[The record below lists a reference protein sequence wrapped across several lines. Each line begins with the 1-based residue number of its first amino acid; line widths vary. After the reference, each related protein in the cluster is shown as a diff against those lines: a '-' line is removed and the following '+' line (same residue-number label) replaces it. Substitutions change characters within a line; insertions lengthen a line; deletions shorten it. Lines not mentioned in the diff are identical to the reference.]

1 MTASDFDLNQLLE
14 QDLAAY
20 NLVVQAS
27 QQDQCLTIVLNR
39 STDTHLDY
47 SAIAKIITERIKTLQ
62 LGEIH
67 SLFLSSRV
75 LGEHDLDW
83 QTQLEFVSPSPQE
96 QTVVQNLDSPATEDS
111 EDKNALLTNEHSAE
125 SVTILEEVGRSP
137 FADYCFI
144 SNKGLLTFQ
153 ILPPDETLCKLIQFF
168 HNLPDELKA
177 DILPLLEKFFASS
190 VISPTAEFDDDV
202 QQWFEQLTQLDK
214 AQSRKASI
222 WFSRYCFNPE
232 KTMTEVMVIIE
243 PEPVKVAPPQETT
256 SGEHITHLSPTRV
269 TQKHPSQT
277 NTAKKQKT
285 ASTIKFHPLAL
296 PVAWLIFTFI
306 VISLTISSFDPE
318 QGLKAACKNTTGK
331 QEYCRLAVQ
340 IVGETTFKQAAK
352 LFTFPMNSILQKES
366 IELCLNKA
374 NSNAGRSRRQGTN
387 IEVLPLSTYGEEI
400 FPGMF
405 VADISQTDF
414 KPPGQPVR
422 TGCLLVNTGRDA
434 EILGQAIIPTNWP
447 KQPFKNEKLTPDKF
461 RKTTTVYSVALIL
474 GAGTL
479 FNAVGLYIV
488 SLFGIGIRVTSLE
501 TIYKAAF
508 LLGILESITSVIPLI
523 LMLILGLPIKS
534 LALGLIGVFIKDFHV
549 QWSEGY
555 LIVAA
560 GTLIIIGVS
569 FFFQMAMFSIIISFI
584 N

>member
-1 MTASDFDLNQLLE
+1 MTASDLNQLLE
-14 QDLAAY
+14 QDLASY
-20 NLVVQAS
+20 NLVVQAT
-27 QQDQCLTIVLNR
+27 QQDECLNVVLNR
-39 STDTHLDY
+39 PAKEHIDY
-47 SAIAKIITERIKTLQ
+47 SAIANIIIDRIKTLS

-67 SLFLSSRV
+67 SLVLSSRV
-75 LGEHDLDW
+75 LGEYDTDW
-83 QTQLEFVSPSPQE
+83 QTQFEFVSPSPVE
-96 QTVVQNLDSPATEDS
+96 QNIDTETEDS
-111 EDKNALLTNEHSAE
+111 ENKNASVTNEPN
-125 SVTILEEVGRSP
+125 IEEVKPISTPEVEKSP
-137 FADYCFI
+137 FANYCFI

-153 ILPPDETLCKLIQFF
+153 VLPPDETVCKLIQFF
-168 HNLPDELKA
+168 HNVPDSSKA
-177 DILPLLEKFFASS
+177 DILPLLEIFFASS
-190 VISPTAEFDDDV
+190 VVSSTEQFEDEI
-202 QQWFEQLTQLDK
+202 QQWFEQLTQLDN
-214 AQSRKASI
+214 AQIRKASI

-243 PEPVKVAPPQETT
+243 PEPVKVAPPQNTT
-256 SGEHITHLSPTRV
+256 SGEHITNLSPTRV

-277 NTAKKQKT
+277 NTSKKQKIVST
-285 ASTIKFHPLAL
+285 AKFHPLAL
-296 PVAWLIFTFI
+296 PIAWLIFTFI

-318 QGLKAACKNTTGK
+318 QALKAACKNTTGK

-340 IVGETTFKQAAK
+340 MVGETTFKQAAK
-352 LFTFPMNSILQKES
+352 IFTFPMNSILQKES

-405 VADISQTDF
+405 FADISQTDF

-434 EILGQAIIPTNWP
+434 EILGQSIIPTNWP
-447 KQPFKNEKLTPDKF
+447 KQPFENEKLTPDKF
-461 RKTTTVYSVALIL
+461 RRTTTVYSVALIL

-479 FNAVGLYIV
+479 FNAIGLYIV
-488 SLFGIGIRVTSLE
+488 SLFGIGIRVTALE

-508 LLGILESITSVIPLI
+508 LLGILESITLVIPFI

-534 LALGLIGVFIKDFHV
+534 LALGVIGIFIKDFKV

-569 FFFQMAMFSIIISFI
+569 FFFQMAMFSIIVSFI